1 MAVVTPTAKAQFID
15 AAGIPLAGGFLYTYE
30 AGTTTP
36 QATYTDSTAATAN
49 SNPIVLDSRGEANI
63 WLASANYKFKLTDA
77 NGTEIWTV
85 DNIAAP
91 STALSPVFTSN
102 VTISTDSP
110 GPALLITQS
119 GAGPIIR
126 AVNPADPAEVFFT
139 VTNDGSVGIGT
150 GSPSNALDI
159 AGGAIQISTAGG
171 TAQTIISADSTDSIF
186 AASDTRNFTVKTNSA
201 TRLTINATD
210 ATSTVPIVL
219 PAIPTTAL
227 QAATKSYVDQVLPPG
242 SLMAY
247 AASSAPT
254 GWLLCDGSAVS
265 RTTYATLYGVIGTT
279 WGAGDTTTTFNVPD
293 LRGQFL
299 RGYDSRAT
307 ATSQDTTLISG
318 ITTNTST
325 TISGINS
332 TTYLFV
338 GMPISGTGI
347 PTGATIATKSTNSIT
362 ISSAAT
368 ASSSTVG
375 TGATTNGS
383 ATITMA
389 STSTLSVGQAISG
402 TGIPTGAYITNIFNI
417 TTAYI
422 SSNATATNT
431 GLTFTLGTAIT
442 VGRTFAGAQIDA
454 YATHNHGVNDPS
466 HTHGSAITSPASG
479 GFVSPSNGT
488 QGAFITAGQGGGTL
502 YYSTLTGSSTTG
514 LTVNNS
520 YTGNSE
526 TRPKNYAVLY
536 IIKT

>member
-1 MAVVTPTAKAQFID
+1 MAVVSPTAKAQFID
-15 AAGIPLAGGFLYTYE
+15 AAGVPLAGGFLYTYV

-36 QATYTDSTAATAN
+36 QATYTDAAASTPN

-63 WLASANYKFKLTDA
+63 WLTGTSYKFKLTDA

-85 DNIAAP
+85 DNIAPP
-91 STALSPVFTSN
+91 STAVSPVFTTN
-102 VTISTDSP
+102 VTIADNSP
-110 GPALLITQS
+110 GPALLITQL
-119 GAGPIIR
+119 GAGPAIR
-126 AVNPADPAEVFFT
+126 VQDETDPDSSPFV
-139 VTNDGSVGIGT
+139 VDSSGNVGIGT
-150 GSPSNALDI
+150 AAPANKLDV

-171 TAQTIISADSTDSIF
+171 TARTVISADSTDSIF
-186 AASDTRNFTVKTNSA
+186 EASSTRNFTVKTNSA

-210 ATSTVPIVL
+210 ATSTVPVVL
-219 PAIPTTAL
+219 PGVPTSAL
-227 QAATKSYVDQVLPPG
+227 QAATKSYVDTSMPPG
-242 SLMAY
+242 ALLAY
-247 AASSAPT
+247 ASSTTPS

-265 RTTYATLYGVIGTT
+265 RTTYADLFAAISTT
-279 WGAGDTTTTFNVPD
+279 WGTGDGSTTFNVPD

-307 ATSQDTTLISG
+307 TTSQDTTLISG

-347 PTGATIATKSTNSIT
+347 PSGATIATKSTNSIT
-362 ISSAAT
+362 ISAAAT

-402 TGIPTGAYITNIFNI
+402 TGIPTGAYITNIYNS

-466 HTHGSAITSPASG
+466 HTHT
-479 GFVSPSNGT
+479 FTGT
-488 QGAFITAGQGGGTL
+488 YLANNGGG
-502 YYSTLTGSSTTG
+502 SGAIMSQTGTFTTNSNTTG

-520 YTGNSE
+520 YTGNTE